1 MRSGEGRGMAVEIE
15 TPVKVDYADVL
26 KRKFREHTA
35 TVVVVGAGY
44 VGLPL
49 AVEKAKVG
57 FPVVCLDRNGDRVA
71 QVNRG
76 ENYIRDVK
84 DDELKRVVADGKLRA
99 STDFSEI
106 ANADV
111 VIICVPT
118 PLTIHREPDLQY
130 VRNVTSEIAKHMHAG
145 MLVSLESTT
154 YPGTTEEVILPELA
168 ATGLKVGEDFFLV
181 HSPERVDPGNAR
193 YTTQNTN
200 KLVGGVTKA
209 CTDVGAAFYSE
220 TIVKVIKCSSPAIAE
235 MAKVFENT
243 YRAVN
248 IALVNEMALLCDRM
262 GISVWEM
269 LDAAFTKPFGIQ
281 PFYPGPGVGGHCIPV
296 DPFYL
301 AWKAREYDF
310 STRFIE
316 LAGEINLSMPYF
328 VVQKAERILGMH
340 GRSLRGAK
348 VLVLGVAYKEDLPDT
363 RESPA
368 LKVIQLLLMEGS
380 DVEYYDPYVPSI
392 EIQLP
397 NRSMSIGRQSLRLDS
412 IYDPSAEAVSSADLV
427 AILTGHSSVDYGSV
441 LESASAVLD
450 TRNVV
455 RSAHGCMSR
464 VLAL

>member
-1 MRSGEGRGMAVEIE
+1 MALGAKSE
-15 TPVKVDYADVL
+15 PKPDYAKEL
-26 KRKFREHTA
+26 MAKFKNHTA
-35 TVVVVGAGY
+35 VVAVVGIGY

-57 FPVVCLDRNGDRVA
+57 FPVIGLDRNEERVGMI
-71 QVNRG
+71 NRG

-84 DDELKRVVADGKLRA
+84 DEELKKVVSDGKLHA
-99 STDFSEI
+99 SNDFSELS
-106 ANADV
+106 NADV

-118 PLTIHREPDLQY
+118 PLTVHRMPDLQY
-130 VRNVTSEIAKHMHAG
+130 IENVTEQIAEHMRPG
-145 MLVSLESTT
+145 QLISLESTT
-154 YPGTTEEVILPELA
+154 YPGTTEEVILPKLA
-168 ATGLKVGEDFFLV
+168 ATGLKVGEDFFLC
-181 HSPERVDPGNAR
+181 HSPERVDPGNKR

-200 KLVGGVTKA
+200 KLVGGVTKM
-209 CTDVGAAFYSE
+209 CTDVAAAFYGE
-220 TIVKVIKCSSPAIAE
+220 TIIKVIKCSSPAIAE

-316 LAGEINLSMPYF
+316 LAGEVNLSMPYF
-328 VVQKAERILGMH
+328 VVQKAERILGLQ
-340 GRSLRGAK
+340 GKSLRGSKILA
-348 VLVLGVAYKEDLPDT
+348 LGVAYKADLPDI

-368 LKVIQLLLMEGS
+368 LKVIQLLMKEGCE
-380 DVEYYDPYVPSI
+380 VQYYDPYVPTV
-392 EIQLP
+392 EVQLQ
-397 NRSMSIGRQSLRLDS
+397 NQTMHEGQELIRLDS
-412 IYDPSAEAVSSADLV
+412 IGKLTTQEVSNVDLV
-427 AILTGHSSVDYGSV
+427 VILTGHSCVDYELVVGS
-441 LESASAVLD
+441 ETAVLD
-450 TRNVV
+450 TRNATRNVENAVGEV
-455 RSAHGCMSR
+455 RT
-464 VLAL
+464 L

>member
-1 MRSGEGRGMAVEIE
+1 MALGAESE
-15 TPVKVDYADVL
+15 PKPDYAKEL
-26 KRKFREHTA
+26 MAKFKNHTA
-35 TVVVVGAGY
+35 VVAVVGIGY

-57 FPVVCLDRNGDRVA
+57 FPVIGLDRNEERVGMI
-71 QVNRG
+71 NRG

-84 DDELKRVVADGKLRA
+84 DDELGKVVSERKLYA
-99 STDFSEI
+99 SHDFSDL
-106 ANADV
+106 NRADV

-118 PLTIHREPDLQY
+118 PLTVHRMPDLQY
-130 VRNVTSEIAKHMHAG
+130 IENVTEQIAEHMRPG
-145 MLVSLESTT
+145 QLISLESTT
-154 YPGTTEEVILPELA
+154 YPGTTGEVILPKLA
-168 ATGLKVGEDFFLV
+168 ATGLKVGEDFFLC
-181 HSPERVDPGNAR
+181 HSPERVDPGNKR

-200 KLVGGVTKA
+200 KLVGGVTET
-209 CTDVGAAFYSE
+209 CTEVAAAFYRE
-220 TIVKVIKCSSPAIAE
+220 TIIKVIKCSSPAIAE

-316 LAGEINLSMPYF
+316 LAGEVNLSMPYF
-328 VVQKAERILGMH
+328 VVQKAERILGLQ
-340 GRSLRGAK
+340 GKSLRGSRILA
-348 VLVLGVAYKEDLPDT
+348 LGVAYKADLPDL

-368 LKVIQLLLMEGS
+368 LKVIQLLIKEGCE
-380 DVEYYDPYVPSI
+380 VQYYDPYVPGL
-392 EIQLP
+392 EVQLQ
-397 NRSMSIGRQSLRLDS
+397 NQGMHEGKESIGLDS
-412 IYDPSAEAVSSADLV
+412 IRDLTMQVVGNADLV
-427 AILTGHSSVDYGSV
+427 IILTGHSGVDYELV
-441 LESASAVLD
+441 VQSARAVLD
-450 TRNVV
+450 TRN
-455 RSAHGCMSR
+455 
-464 VLAL
+464 ALYQVSTAMEKVARL

>member
-1 MRSGEGRGMAVEIE
+1 MVLEIE
-15 TPVKVDYADVL
+15 TKVKQDYAQEL
-26 KRKFREHTA
+26 KAKFKAHTA
-35 TVVVVGAGY
+35 VVAVVGIGY

-57 FPVVCLDRNGDRVA
+57 FPVIGLDRNEERVA
-71 QVNRG
+71 MVNRG

-84 DDELKRVVADGKLRA
+84 DEELRKVVIDGKLRT
-99 STDFSEI
+99 STDFSELS
-106 ANADV
+106 NADV

-118 PLTIHREPDLQY
+118 PLTVHREPDLQY
-130 VRNVTSEIAKHMHAG
+130 IENVTGEIAEHLHPG
-145 MLVSLESTT
+145 QLISLESTT
-154 YPGTTEEVILPELA
+154 YPGTTEEVILPKLA
-168 ATGLKVGEDFFLV
+168 ATGLEVGRDFFLV
-181 HSPERVDPGNAR
+181 HSPERVDPGNKR

-200 KLVGGVTKA
+200 KLVGGVTQA
-209 CTDVGAAFYSE
+209 CTDVAAAFYGE
-220 TIVKVIKCSSPAIAE
+220 TIIKVIKCSSPAVAE

-301 AWKAREYDF
+301 AWKAREYDL

-328 VVQKAERILGMH
+328 VVQKAERILGVQ
-340 GRSLRGAK
+340 GKSLRGSK
-348 VLVLGVAYKEDLPDT
+348 VLVLGVTYKEDLPDM

-368 LKVIQLLLMEGS
+368 LKVIQLLMKEGCE
-380 DVEYYDPYVPSI
+380 VEYYDPYVPSI
-392 EIQLP
+392 DVQLQ
-397 NRSMSIGRQSLRLDS
+397 NQGTYEGRQSVRLDS
-412 IYDPSAEAVSSADLV
+412 IPDLSAEKVRSADLV
-427 AILTGHSSVDYGSV
+427 AVLTGHSCADYELV
-441 LESASAVLD
+441 VQAAKAVLD
-450 TRNVV
+450 TRNVTRSVDGSIGKV
-455 RSAHGCMSR
+455 R
-464 VLAL
+464 AL

>member
-1 MRSGEGRGMAVEIE
+1 MALGVETE
-15 TPVKVDYADVL
+15 ARQDYAEEL
-26 KRKFREHTA
+26 KAKFRAHTA
-35 TVVVVGAGY
+35 VVAVVGIGY

-57 FPVVCLDRNGDRVA
+57 FPVIGLDRNEERVA
-71 QVNRG
+71 IVNRG

-84 DDELKRVVADGKLRA
+84 DEELRKVVLDGKLRT
-99 STDFSEI
+99 STDFSELG
-106 ANADV
+106 NADV

-118 PLTIHREPDLQY
+118 PLTVHREPDLQY
-130 VRNVTSEIAKHMHAG
+130 IENVTGEIAEHLHPG
-145 MLVSLESTT
+145 QLISLESTT
-154 YPGTTEEVILPELA
+154 YPGTTEEVILPKLA
-168 ATGLKVGEDFFLV
+168 ATGLEVGKDFFLV
-181 HSPERVDPGNAR
+181 HSPERVDPGNKR

-200 KLVGGVTKA
+200 KLVGGVTQS
-209 CTDVGAAFYSE
+209 CTDVAAAFYGE
-220 TIVKVIKCSSPAIAE
+220 TIIKVIKCSSPAVAE

-328 VVQKAERILGMH
+328 VVQKAERILGLQ
-340 GRSLRGAK
+340 GKSLRGSK
-348 VLVLGVAYKEDLPDT
+348 VLVLGVTYKEDLPDM

-368 LKVIQLLLMEGS
+368 LKVIQLLMKEGCE
-380 DVEYYDPYVPSI
+380 VEYYDPYVPSI
-392 EIQLP
+392 EVQLQ
-397 NRSMSIGRQSLRLDS
+397 NQGAYEGRQSARLDS
-412 IYDPSAEAVSSADLV
+412 IPDLSVEKVGSADLV
-427 AILTGHSSVDYGSV
+427 AVLTGHSCVDYELV
-441 LESASAVLD
+441 VQSARAVLD
-450 TRNVV
+450 TRNATCNVGIAMNKV
-455 RSAHGCMSR
+455 EQ
-464 VLAL
+464 L

>member
-1 MRSGEGRGMAVEIE
+1 MAIE
-15 TPVKVDYADVL
+15 VRAEAKRDYAKEL
-26 KRKFREHTA
+26 KTKFRAHNA
-35 TVVVVGAGY
+35 VVAVVGIGY

-57 FPVVCLDRNGDRVA
+57 FPVIGLDRNEERVA
-71 QVNRG
+71 MVNRG

-84 DDELKRVVADGKLRA
+84 DEELKKVVLGGKLRT
-99 STDFSEI
+99 STDFSELG
-106 ANADV
+106 NADV

-118 PLTIHREPDLQY
+118 PLTVHREPDLQY
-130 VRNVTSEIAKHMHAG
+130 IENVSGEIAEHLRPG
-145 MLVSLESTT
+145 QLISLESTT
-154 YPGTTEEVILPELA
+154 YPGTTEEVILPKLA
-168 ATGLKVGEDFFLV
+168 ATGLEVGNDFFLV
-181 HSPERVDPGNAR
+181 HSPERVDPGNKR

-200 KLVGGVTKA
+200 KLVGGVTQS
-209 CTDVGAAFYSE
+209 CTDVAAAFYGE
-220 TIVKVIKCSSPAIAE
+220 TIIKVIRCSSPAVAE

-262 GISVWEM
+262 EISVWEM

-328 VVQKAERILGMH
+328 VVQKAERILGLQ
-340 GRSLRGAK
+340 GKSLRGSK
-348 VLVLGVAYKEDLPDT
+348 VLVLGVTYKEDLPDM

-368 LKVIQLLLMEGS
+368 LKVIQLLIKEGCE
-380 DVEYYDPYVPSI
+380 VEYYDPYVPSI
-392 EIQLP
+392 EVQLQ
-397 NRSMSIGRQSLRLDS
+397 NQGTYEGKQSLRLDS
-412 IYDPSAEAVSSADLV
+412 IPDSGAERAGSADLV
-427 AILTGHSSVDYGSV
+427 VILTGHSCVDYGLIV
-441 LESASAVLD
+441 QAARAVLD
-450 TRNVV
+450 TRNATSSVDV
-455 RSAHGCMSR
+455 SMGRAW
-464 VLAL
+464 AL

>member
-1 MRSGEGRGMAVEIE
+1 MALEIE
-15 TPVKVDYADVL
+15 TKVKQDYAQEL
-26 KRKFREHTA
+26 KAKFRAHTA
-35 TVVVVGAGY
+35 VVAVVGIGY

-57 FPVVCLDRNGDRVA
+57 FPVIGLDRNEERVA
-71 QVNRG
+71 IVNRG

-84 DDELKRVVADGKLRA
+84 DEELTKVVLNGRLRT
-99 STDFSEI
+99 STDFSELG
-106 ANADV
+106 NADV

-118 PLTIHREPDLQY
+118 PLTVHREPDLQY
-130 VRNVTSEIAKHMHAG
+130 IENVTGEIAKHLHPG
-145 MLVSLESTT
+145 QLISLESTT
-154 YPGTTEEVILPELA
+154 YPGTTEEVILPKLA
-168 ATGLKVGEDFFLV
+168 ATGLEVGKDFFLV
-181 HSPERVDPGNAR
+181 HSPERVDPGNKR

-200 KLVGGVTKA
+200 KLVGGVTQA
-209 CTDVGAAFYSE
+209 CTDVAAAFYGE
-220 TIVKVIKCSSPAIAE
+220 TIIKVIRCSSPAIAE

-316 LAGEINLSMPYF
+316 LAGEINANMPYF
-328 VVQKAERILGMH
+328 VAEKASRILGMS
-340 GRSLRGAK
+340 GKSLRGAH
-348 VLVLGVAYKEDLPDT
+348 VLIVGITYKRDLPDI

-368 LKVIQLLLMEGS
+368 LKLIRVLTSAGAKVS
-380 DVEYYDPYVPSI
+380 YHDPYV
-392 EIQLP
+392 ETVELP
-397 NRSMSIGRQSLRLDS
+397 LDDQRPGIS
-412 IYDPSAEAVSSADLV
+412 TML
-427 AILTGHSSVDYGSV
+427 SSVPVGRDDLTEVDLAIIATDHSTVDYRALV
-441 LESASAVLD
+441 ECTPCVLD
-450 TRNVV
+450 TRNATRGVCSGRAIV
-455 RSAHGCMSR
+455 WT
-464 VLAL
+464 L

>member
-1 MRSGEGRGMAVEIE
+1 MALGAKSE
-15 TPVKVDYADVL
+15 PKPDYAKEL
-26 KRKFREHTA
+26 MAKFKNHTA
-35 TVVVVGAGY
+35 VVAVVGIGY

-57 FPVVCLDRNGDRVA
+57 FPVVGLDCNEERVGMI
-71 QVNRG
+71 NRG

-84 DDELKRVVADGKLRA
+84 DEELRKVVLEGKLHA
-99 STDFSEI
+99 SNDFSELN
-106 ANADV
+106 NADV

-118 PLTIHREPDLQY
+118 PLTVHRMPDLQY
-130 VRNVTSEIAKHMHAG
+130 IENVTEQIAEHMRPG
-145 MLVSLESTT
+145 QLISLESTT
-154 YPGTTEEVILPELA
+154 YPGTTEEVILPKLA
-168 ATGLKVGEDFFLV
+168 AAGLKVGEDFFLC
-181 HSPERVDPGNAR
+181 HSPERVDPGNKR

-200 KLVGGVTKA
+200 KLVGGVTET
-209 CTDVGAAFYSE
+209 CTEVAATFYGE
-220 TIVKVIKCSSPAIAE
+220 TIINAVECSSPAIAE

-316 LAGEINLSMPYF
+316 LAGEVNLSMPYF
-328 VVQKAERILGMH
+328 VVQKAERILGLQ
-340 GRSLRGAK
+340 GKSLRGSK
-348 VLVLGVAYKEDLPDT
+348 ILMLGVTYKKDLPDL

-368 LKVIQLLLMEGS
+368 LKVIQLLIKEGCE
-380 DVEYYDPYVPSI
+380 VEYYDPYVPSI
-392 EIQLP
+392 EIEVYGPQICGSNQCILK
-397 NRSMSIGRQSLRLDS
+397 SLFALTS
-412 IYDPSAEAVSSADLV
+412 NALGSADLIV
-427 AILTGHSSVDYGSV
+427 ITTDHSCIDYRMILDFAPAI
-441 LESASAVLD
+441 LD
-450 TRNVV
+450 TRNATQDV
-455 RSAHGCMSR
+455 RSVESNIW
-464 VLAL
+464 LL

>member
-1 MRSGEGRGMAVEIE
+1 MVLGAKTEPM
-15 TPVKVDYADVL
+15 PDYAEEL
-26 KRKFREHTA
+26 KAKFRNHTA
-35 TVVVVGAGY
+35 VVAVVGIGY

-57 FPVVCLDRNGDRVA
+57 FPVIGLDRNKERVA
-71 QVNRG
+71 MINRG

-84 DDELKRVVADGKLRA
+84 DEELRKVVSEGKLHA
-99 STDFSEI
+99 SDDFSELN
-106 ANADV
+106 NADV

-118 PLTIHREPDLQY
+118 PLTVHRMPDLQY
-130 VRNVTSEIAKHMHAG
+130 IENVTEQIAEHMRPG
-145 MLVSLESTT
+145 QLISLESTT
-154 YPGTTEEVILPELA
+154 YPGTTEEVILPKLA
-168 ATGLKVGEDFFLV
+168 ATGLKVGEDFFLC
-181 HSPERVDPGNAR
+181 HSPERVDPGNKR

-200 KLVGGVTKA
+200 KLVGGVTET
-209 CTDVGAAFYSE
+209 CTEVAAAFYGE
-220 TIVKVIKCSSPAIAE
+220 TIIKVIKCSSPAIAE

-316 LAGEINLSMPYF
+316 LAGEVNLSMPYF
-328 VVQKAERILGMH
+328 VVQKAERILGLQEK
-340 GRSLRGAK
+340 SLRGSK
-348 VLVLGVAYKEDLPDT
+348 ILVLGVAYKADLPDL

-368 LKVIQLLLMEGS
+368 LKVIQLLIKEGCE
-380 DVEYYDPYVPSI
+380 VEYYDPYVANVEILLQNQGLQEEKESI
-392 EIQLP
+392 
-397 NRSMSIGRQSLRLDS
+397 RLDS
-412 IYDPSAEAVSSADLV
+412 ISDLTTQEVSDADLV
-427 AILTGHSSVDYGSV
+427 VILTGHSCVDYELV
-441 LESASAVLD
+441 VRSARAVLD
-450 TRNVV
+450 TRNATHKREMTHNNVWQ
-455 RSAHGCMSR
+455 
-464 VLAL
+464 L

>member
-1 MRSGEGRGMAVEIE
+1 MALEVETE
-15 TPVKVDYADVL
+15 VRRNYAEEL
-26 KRKFREHTA
+26 KAKFRNHTA
-35 TVVVVGAGY
+35 VVAVVGIGY

-57 FPVVCLDRNGDRVA
+57 FPVIGVDRSEERVGM
-71 QVNRG
+71 VNRG

-84 DDELKRVVADGKLRA
+84 GEELKKVVLDGKLRT
-99 STDFSEI
+99 STDFSELTKV
-106 ANADV
+106 DV
-111 VIICVPT
+111 IIICVPT

-130 VRNVTSEIAKHMHAG
+130 IENVTGEIAEHLRPG
-145 MLVSLESTT
+145 QLISLESTT
-154 YPGTTEEVILPELA
+154 YPGTTEEVILPKLA
-168 ATGLKVGEDFFLV
+168 ATGLEVGKDFFLV
-181 HSPERVDPGNAR
+181 HSPERVDPGNKR
-193 YTTQNTN
+193 YSTQNTN
-200 KLVGGVTKA
+200 KLVGGVTEA
-209 CTDVGAAFYSE
+209 CTDVASAFYGE
-220 TIVKVIKCSSPAIAE
+220 TIIKVIRCSSPAIAE

-328 VVQKAERILGMH
+328 VVQKAERILGLQ
-340 GRSLRGAK
+340 GKSLRGSK
-348 VLVLGVAYKEDLPDT
+348 VLVLGVTYKEDSLDL

-368 LKVIQLLLMEGS
+368 LKVIQLLMKEGCE
-380 DVEYYDPYVPSI
+380 VEYYDPYVPSI
-392 EIQLP
+392 EIQMQ
-397 NRSMSIGRQSLRLDS
+397 NQGTYEGKQSIRLDS
-412 IYDPSAEAVSSADLV
+412 ISVLSADKVGSADLV
-427 AILTGHSSVDYGSV
+427 AVLTGHSCVDYELV
-441 LESASAVLD
+441 VRAARAVLD
-450 TRNVV
+450 TRNAI
-455 RSAHGCMSR
+455 RSATMTIDNLVR
-464 VLAL
+464 L

>member
-1 MRSGEGRGMAVEIE
+1 MALEVETE
-15 TPVKVDYADVL
+15 VKRDYAEEL
-26 KRKFREHTA
+26 KAKFKAHTA
-35 TVVVVGAGY
+35 VVAVVGIGY

-57 FPVVCLDRNGDRVA
+57 FPVIGVDRSEERVGM
-71 QVNRG
+71 VNRG

-84 DDELKRVVADGKLRA
+84 DEELKEVVLDGRLRS
-99 STDFSEI
+99 STDYSEI
-106 ANADV
+106 NKADV

-118 PLTIHREPDLQY
+118 PLTVHREPDLQY
-130 VRNVTSEIAKHMHAG
+130 IENVTGEIAKHMRPG
-145 MLVSLESTT
+145 QLISLESTT
-154 YPGTTEEVILPELA
+154 YPGTTEEVILPKLA
-168 ATGLKVGEDFFLV
+168 ATGLEVGKDFFLV
-181 HSPERVDPGNAR
+181 HSPERVDPGNKR

-200 KLVGGVTKA
+200 KLVGGVTEA
-209 CTDVGAAFYSE
+209 CTDVAAAFYGE
-220 TIVKVIKCSSPAIAE
+220 TIVKVIRCSSPAIAE

-328 VVQKAERILGMH
+328 VVQKAERILGLQ
-340 GRSLRGAK
+340 GKSLRGSK
-348 VLVLGVAYKEDLPDT
+348 VLVLGVTYKEDLPDM

-368 LKVIQLLLMEGS
+368 VKVIQLLMKEGCE
-380 DVEYYDPYVPSI
+380 VEYYDPYVPSI
-392 EIQLP
+392 EIQMQ
-397 NRSMSIGRQSLRLDS
+397 NQGTCEGKQSIRLDS
-412 IYDPSAEAVSSADLV
+412 ISVLSADKVGSADLV
-427 AILTGHSSVDYGSV
+427 AVLTGHSCVDYELV
-441 LESASAVLD
+441 VRVARAVLD
-450 TRNVV
+450 TRNVTPGVDGSVGKV
-455 RSAHGCMSR
+455 R
-464 VLAL
+464 AL

>member
-1 MRSGEGRGMAVEIE
+1 MALEVENE
-15 TPVKVDYADVL
+15 VKQDYAQEL
-26 KRKFREHTA
+26 KAKFKAHTA
-35 TVVVVGAGY
+35 VVAVVGIGY

-57 FPVVCLDRNGDRVA
+57 FPVVGLDRNEERVA
-71 QVNRG
+71 MVNRG

-84 DDELKRVVADGKLRA
+84 DEELTKVALDGKLRT
-99 STDFSEI
+99 STDFSELG
-106 ANADV
+106 NADV

-118 PLTIHREPDLQY
+118 PLTVHREPDLQY
-130 VRNVTSEIAKHMHAG
+130 IENVTGEIAEHLRPG
-145 MLVSLESTT
+145 QLISLESTT
-154 YPGTTEEVILPELA
+154 YPGTTEEVILPRLA
-168 ATGLKVGEDFFLV
+168 ATGLEVGKDFFLV
-181 HSPERVDPGNAR
+181 HSPERVDPGNKR

-200 KLVGGVTKA
+200 KLVGGVTQA
-209 CTDVGAAFYSE
+209 CTDVAASFYGE
-220 TIVKVIKCSSPAIAE
+220 TIIKVVKCSSPATAE

-328 VVQKAERILGMH
+328 VVQKAERILGLQ
-340 GRSLRGAK
+340 GKSLRGSK
-348 VLVLGVAYKEDLPDT
+348 VLVLGVTYKEDLPDM

-368 LKVIQLLLMEGS
+368 LKVIQLFMKEGCE
-380 DVEYYDPYVPSI
+380 VEYYDPYVPSM
-392 EIQLP
+392 EVQLQ
-397 NRSMSIGRQSLRLDS
+397 NQGTYEGRQCARLDS
-412 IYDPSAEAVSSADLV
+412 ISDLSAEKVGSADLV
-427 AILTGHSSVDYGSV
+427 VVLTGHSCVDYELV
-441 LESASAVLD
+441 VQDARAVLD
-450 TRNVV
+450 TRNAT
-455 RSAHGCMSR
+455 RTALSAIGS
-464 VLAL
+464 VWAL

>member
-1 MRSGEGRGMAVEIE
+1 MALEIE
-15 TPVKVDYADVL
+15 TKVKQNYAQEL
-26 KRKFREHTA
+26 KAKFRAHTA
-35 TVVVVGAGY
+35 VVAVVGIGY

-57 FPVVCLDRNGDRVA
+57 FPVVGLDRNEERVA
-71 QVNRG
+71 MVNRG

-84 DDELKRVVADGKLRA
+84 DEELKKVVIDGKLRT
-99 STDFSEI
+99 STDFSELS
-106 ANADV
+106 NADV

-118 PLTIHREPDLQY
+118 PLTVHREPDLQY
-130 VRNVTSEIAKHMHAG
+130 IENVTGEIAEHLHPG
-145 MLVSLESTT
+145 QLISLESTT
-154 YPGTTEEVILPELA
+154 YPGTTEEVILPKLA
-168 ATGLKVGEDFFLV
+168 ATGLEAGKDFFLV
-181 HSPERVDPGNAR
+181 HSPERVDPGNKR

-200 KLVGGVTKA
+200 KLVGGVTQA
-209 CTDVGAAFYSE
+209 CTDVAAAFYGE
-220 TIVKVIKCSSPAIAE
+220 TIVKVIRCSSPAIAE

-328 VVQKAERILGMH
+328 VVQKAERILGLQ
-340 GRSLRGAK
+340 GKSLRGSR
-348 VLVLGVAYKEDLPDT
+348 VLVLGVTYKEDLPDM

-368 LKVIQLLLMEGS
+368 LKVIQLLMKEGCE
-380 DVEYYDPYVPSI
+380 VEYYDPYVPSV
-392 EIQLP
+392 EVQLQ
-397 NRSMSIGRQSLRLDS
+397 NQGTYEGRQSARLDS
-412 IYDPSAEAVSSADLV
+412 IPDLGAEKVGSTDLV
-427 AILTGHSSVDYGSV
+427 VVLTGHSCVDYKSV
-441 LESASAVLD
+441 VQAARAVLD
-450 TRNVV
+450 TKNVV
-455 RSAHGCMSR
+455 RNSMDTMRSIWT
-464 VLAL
+464 L